1 MARSRSLVSALCT
14 VILCW
19 YAEGVTIESWQEL
32 RFRFVGECPS
42 GTFFISQNITL
53 NEELRIC
60 PGNTVKFIGKENL
73 GYQVTLTASTS
84 RHVNIFPGA
93 SFSAENIAFV
103 GGTGVSQ
110 TSGGYGG
117 SIYSMGTLS
126 LHSCSFFSNRA
137 RYGGAISVLK
147 GTVNQVT
154 NCMFEGNECTG
165 SGCGG
170 GAMLIYTDSIVGKI
184 DQTTFKANIAR
195 GSAGGGAINLYKAT
209 LNEVTNC
216 VFEGNECT
224 GIDCYGG
231 AMRIHSDSI
240 VGKIEQTSFISN
252 TAHSRGGAISGYKA
266 QIGTIT
272 DLTLTNNKVTYSSGA
287 GGALLLLSSSIMS
300 IEASSFTGNKGNFG
314 GAIYIKGSESKDLII
329 KNCHFTNNE
338 GVNGGAIRLSET
350 TMHSIAKTTFL
361 KNKAVNGGAMEVYDS
376 KITLIKNCA
385 FASNEAKD
393 LDTNDGI
400 IPISSGGAI
409 KNSGSIESIESCT
422 FNANSAVHFGQDI
435 YAAAEGVTL
444 IRDTT
449 FLSVETDEKSRVTG
463 NVLTCDSPTNLTLC
477 PLPNGNCMDTIRTSS
492 RYGVK
497 CGLSCEQGFYGIAPN
512 ECIGCSKG
520 KFGAK
525 IAVRQE
531 DACELCDAGTFNP
544 NTGQTKCETCPTGK
558 YATMGA
564 LVCLRVC
571 SRGQEQIALDACRD
585 CDAGQFSDA
594 DPGAICTQCDD
605 GYFSAAPGSA
615 FCDRCPAGTF
625 SNAEKTACEACP
637 ENTFSLGGNI
647 SCSPCNK
654 KERSPPG
661 SSRCVACEPGYEFLE
676 NSHECRPCLPGHERP
691 HSNANCT
698 KCSPGFVSAAEASP
712 YCDQCKGG
720 TYSNANQT
728 ACLQCPKGFY
738 CPLGS
743 SNATKCTDASTYCPP
758 GSSRPGIVKAGH
770 YSNDLRS
777 TTKICEL
784 GHYCLNGVKAKC
796 PENTYGNST
805 GLSTAL
811 CDGRCNKEAQNEESH
826 PGSTEC
832 VCIKTFLYDNK
843 TTSCVCPL
851 GHYRDENAFQC
862 KQCDAGTI
870 QGKLG
875 MQINACESCSFFM
888 TSNDDQSKCVTDL
901 LKLILFLLV
910 ASIVIGLAVFAVRS
924 KFKKVTSRVQSV
936 SKELLRQK
944 TKNTEL
950 AKKHSKLMKENKAM
964 KAQIALNKPTQKQ
977 ESLFEKYRKILS
989 GSDPEMMPHSIDI
1002 YSMDNNIVL
1011 EKSLGKGACGEV
1023 FKGILTEFV
1032 FGETIEKAAALKQ
1045 LYIKSESLT
1054 QKMLDNFLAEVRNLS
1069 MVGHHQNI
1077 VAFYGVAWESESF
1090 PSIILEFVAGGD
1102 LYEYLEDYTC
1112 LPGTGTGLENESL
1125 IAIAVGITRGI
1136 QHIHENGMIHR
1147 DLKPQNVLLHFAE
1160 ELKYPVAKIADFGES
1175 READLSMT
1183 MTYVGTELY
1192 VAPEVFRGE
1201 RYSQAADVFSLGMI
1215 LNQLDTLQSPAKGVN
1230 VSAMNAKNPGSFRP
1244 LRRVNAPP
1252 HILSI
1257 IDACLEYNTEDGHGQ
1272 DGDMSFGRP
1281 SIDSL
1286 LSQLMHISSNPSFH
1300 ASRGRKISQTLRI
1313 RSSKPD
1319 SSKGHLETFLKK
1331 NPDLASR
1338 LCKAVPDDLLH
1349 TLSSEFEKYLET
1361 EVLPQGKYKSGG
1373 IYSTQS
1379 GKKSKSFRN
1388 SLKLATVASS
1398 LDEFL
1403 SLLRLSE
1410 YKQELLKLNRG
1421 TTLEDFENATLTAD
1435 ELTQSIPGMK
1445 RIHAN
1450 RLCRFLKEHKENKG
1464 KSSPTMRYGRTS
1476 VRESVKSMPN
1486 MV

>member
-1 MARSRSLVSALCT
+1 M
-14 VILCW
+14 
-19 YAEGVTIESWQEL
+19 
-32 RFRFVGECPS
+32 P
-42 GTFFISQNITL
+42 
-53 NEELRIC
+53 
-60 PGNTVKFIGKENL
+60 P
-73 GYQVTLTASTS
+73 
-84 RHVNIFPGA
+84 
-93 SFSAENIAFV
+93 
-103 GGTGVSQ
+103 
-110 TSGGYGG
+110 
-117 SIYSMGTLS
+117 
-126 LHSCSFFSNRA
+126 
-137 RYGGAISVLK
+137 
-147 GTVNQVT
+147 
-154 NCMFEGNECTG
+154 
-165 SGCGG
+165 
-170 GAMLIYTDSIVGKI
+170 
-184 DQTTFKANIAR
+184 
-195 GSAGGGAINLYKAT
+195 
-209 LNEVTNC
+209 
-216 VFEGNECT
+216 
-224 GIDCYGG
+224 
-231 AMRIHSDSI
+231 
-240 VGKIEQTSFISN
+240 
-252 TAHSRGGAISGYKA
+252 
-266 QIGTIT
+266 
-272 DLTLTNNKVTYSSGA
+272 
-287 GGALLLLSSSIMS
+287 
-300 IEASSFTGNKGNFG
+300 
-314 GAIYIKGSESKDLII
+314 
-329 KNCHFTNNE
+329 
-338 GVNGGAIRLSET
+338 
-350 TMHSIAKTTFL
+350 
-361 KNKAVNGGAMEVYDS
+361 
-376 KITLIKNCA
+376 
-385 FASNEAKD
+385 
-393 LDTNDGI
+393 
-400 IPISSGGAI
+400 
-409 KNSGSIESIESCT
+409 
-422 FNANSAVHFGQDI
+422 
-435 YAAAEGVTL
+435 
-444 IRDTT
+444 
-449 FLSVETDEKSRVTG
+449 
-463 NVLTCDSPTNLTLC
+463 
-477 PLPNGNCMDTIRTSS
+477 
-492 RYGVK
+492 
-497 CGLSCEQGFYGIAPN
+497 GFYGIAPN

-712 YCDQCKGG
+712 YC
-720 TYSNANQT
+720 
-728 ACLQCPKGFY
+728 
-738 CPLGS
+738 
-743 SNATKCTDASTYCPP
+743 
-758 GSSRPGIVKAGH
+758 
-770 YSNDLRS
+770 
-777 TTKICEL
+777 
-784 GHYCLNGVKAKC
+784 
-796 PENTYGNST
+796 GNST

-888 TSNDDQSKCVTDL
+888 TSIDDQSKCVTDL

-989 GSDPEMMPHSIDI
+989 GSDPEIMPHSIDI

-1112 LPGTGTGLENESL
+1112 PPGTGTGLENESL

-1421 TTLEDFENATLTAD
+1421 TTLEDFENASLTAD

-1464 KSSPTMRYGRTS
+1464 KASPTMRYGRTS